1 MNGRAPVIFE
11 DGMQRR
17 DFVSVHDVVRA
28 NLLAM
33 EKSGAD
39 GRAVNIGSGNP
50 VAIREVAD
58 ELQQALG
65 RRDPLEITGK
75 YRAGDVRHCF
85 ADISAAREHLGYR
98 PSCMMADGVRE
109 LAGWLESQQ
118 ANDFV
123 DEAMNRLTIHGL
135 VA

>member
-1 MNGRAPVIFE
+1 VIFE
-11 DGMQRR
+11 DGMQLR
-17 DFVSVHDVVRA
+17 DFVSVRDVVRA

-50 VAIREVAD
+50 VTIARVAE
-58 ELQQALG
+58 ELQQALNT
-65 RRDPLEITGK
+65 RVSVEMTGK

-85 ADISAAREHLGYR
+85 ADVSAARKFLGYR
-98 PSCMMADGVRE
+98 PSCSMADGVRE